1 MTPGGRILHSLC
13 GVTALDRRKKPS
25 TGWRCCVAKHNR
37 TVAVAFCL
45 LLAAAC
51 GRAAEQGDLG
61 YTPAPENLEAR
72 QWFQDAKFGL
82 FIHWGVYSL
91 LGRGEWVMHVEDIPI
106 AEYEKLPPQFD
117 PTGFDPDEWCRMAA
131 DAGMRYITITSKH
144 HDGFAMF
151 DSKVSDYDIVER
163 TPYGRDVLK
172 MLAGACER
180 HGLKLFFYHSQLD
193 WHHPDYY
200 PRGGSYSHGRPESGD
215 WQRYL
220 DYMDSQ
226 LTELCTGYGKLG
238 GIWFDG
244 MWEKPEADWRL
255 GRTYRLIHRLQ
266 PQALI
271 GSNHHVAPFP
281 GEDFQMFEKGLPGR
295 DPFNKG
301 AGISALPLETCETIN
316 HSWGY
321 DRQDHWPKSTRE
333 LLHYLIRAA
342 GNNAN
347 FLLNVGPKP
356 DGTIQQDHRKR
367 LEAMGQWL
375 RKYGDTVYGTRGGPF
390 AEQSWGVSTVKG
402 GRVFLHVLGPD
413 AVITLPEIG
422 RPVRSAALLDKTPL
436 ELRATPL
443 GTVVKMP
450 ENRPDEYDTIVEVEL
465 E

>member
-1 MTPGGRILHSLC
+1 MMRFGKLLT
-13 GVTALDRRKKPS
+13 TAL
-25 TGWRCCVAKHNR
+25 G
-37 TVAVAFCL
+37 L
-45 LLAAAC
+45 LVAAAC
-51 GRAAEQGDLG
+51 GSAAEQGGG

-72 QWFQDAKFGL
+72 EWFRDAGFGL
-82 FIHWGVYSL
+82 FIHWGVYSVL
-91 LGRGEWVMHVEDIPI
+91 ARGEWVMHVENIPI
-106 AEYEKLPPQFD
+106 AEYEKLPPQFN
-117 PTGFDPDEWCRMAA
+117 PVKFDPDQWCGMAL

-172 MLAGACER
+172 ALAEACRR

-200 PRGGSYSHGRPESGD
+200 PRGRSYAHGRPESGD
-215 WQRYL
+215 WNRYL
-220 DYMDSQ
+220 DYMDTQ
-226 LTELCTGYGKLG
+226 LRELCTGYGKIG

-244 MWEKPEADWRL
+244 MWEKPEAPWRL
-255 GRTYRLIHRLQ
+255 GKTYRLIHELQ

-271 GSNHHVAPFP
+271 GSNHHVSPFP

-295 DPFNKG
+295 DPFNKE
-301 AGISALPLETCETIN
+301 AGISSLPLETCETIN

-321 DRQDHWPKSTRE
+321 NEHDKWAKPTRE

-356 DGTIQQDHRKR
+356 DGTIQADHKKR
-367 LEAMGQWL
+367 LAQMGEWL
-375 RKYGDTVYGTRGGPF
+375 RKYGETVYGTRGGPF
-390 AEQSWGVSTVKG
+390 PEQSWGVSTRKG
-402 GRVFLHVLGPD
+402 EKVFIHVLGPD
-413 AVITLPEIG
+413 AVITLPGIG
-422 RPVRSAALLDKTPL
+422 RAVRSAALLDGTQV
-436 ELRATPL
+436 EYQATAF
-443 GTVVKMP
+443 GTVIKMP
-450 ENRPDEYDTIVEVEL
+450 AQRPDEYDTIIAIEL